1 MLHEI
6 SEAALN
12 AHVLR
17 LVARKTEALR
27 SIARAMDLPPPLL
40 CEADR
45 MAYLKARAMA
55 PESCGSEIPAAP
67 AKGPLVAVKP
77 MAMQMGE
84 DGPVLVHTGWRGR
97 DAARALDV
105 WDTMARQARRAGGV
119 DPFTAAQVAAG
130 RAYGALVERHE
141 ARGLRGVSVE
151 TMMAGRGGPGGGG
164 LSEAV
169 LKEGRHL
176 DALRRAI
183 GDGLALEVQR
193 VSRRARGVLTV
204 RALVDGLCVEGLA
217 IGPQLRLAGW
227 SDRNTDVLAAARDA
241 VAQALDRMGLV
252 PPP

>member
-1 MLHEI
+1 VQLDI
-6 SEAALN
+6 DEAALN
-12 AHVLR
+12 ALVLR

-67 AKGPLVAVKP
+67 AKGPLVAVAP
-77 MAMQMGE
+77 MAVQMGK
-84 DGPVLVHTGWRGR
+84 DGPEVVHSGFRGW
-97 DAARALDV
+97 DAARAKDV
-105 WDTMARQARRAGGV
+105 WDEMADQARRAGGFE
-119 DPFTAAQVAAG
+119 PFTRTQVVTG
-130 RAYGALVERHE
+130 RAYTALAERHM

-169 LKEGRHL
+169 LAEGRHL
-176 DALRRAI
+176 DALRRTI

-193 VSRRARGVLTV
+193 VSRRARGALTV
-204 RALVDGLCVEGLA
+204 RALVDGLCLGGVPLGR
-217 IGPQLRLAGW
+217 QLRLAGW
-227 SDRNTDVLAAARDA
+227 KDNGDTMDAARDA
-241 VAQALDRMGLV
+241 VALALDRMGLV
-252 PPP
+252 